1 MSQLDLKM
9 ALNSAVQKEKP
20 LVAFVDASWVDYM
33 VYMLDVPMA
42 VMTEI
47 EEVEKTVH
55 KLA

>member
-1 MSQLDLKM
+1 VSQLDLKM